1 VSISSPG
8 SNALGPTLLST
19 LRSRWAVLAAATAVQ
34 LALGAVYTW
43 SIFGAALG
51 PGSASVMQLS
61 AAEASAPFSAC
72 LGTIFVGAFLGGRLQ
87 DKHGPRIVVLVGGVI
102 YALGVY
108 GASFAHGH
116 EQYWLLVVSYG
127 LVGGF
132 GTGMAYVTPTAMLQK
147 WFPDRRALAT
157 AIAVTGFGFGGV
169 LTATIAAPII
179 AAHPDD
185 PTAALRPLA
194 LIYLIMVVLGGMVFR
209 NPPPG
214 GVSPAIATA
223 VPAARSFTLREALST
238 WQWTVLT
245 ATLAVN
251 VAASVAFIG
260 TAGSAGRAMVGLS
273 GQGAAVL
280 VSVIAVAN
288 GLGRLLWAT
297 VSERVDRR
305 ARRTGRGAGRISVFP
320 VMLFLQG
327 FCLVLLP
334 MNHSVVV
341 FFAAAVLIGLCCGGG
356 FGTMP
361 AMCAD
366 YFGLKHAGA
375 IYGLMLVGWSIGG
388 IVGPWWLSRDLVP
401 PDAAHYATAFILLGI
416 ATGCFSLVTAVS
428 RPPALP
434 STARL
439 SPAAGAAVDG
449 PFLADRRRGCGG
461 LEFRCCCV
469 VAGRPAGVAGALDP
483 RVLAR

>member
-1 VSISSPG
+1 MGEPMSISSHH
-8 SNALGPTLLST
+8 ATAPTLRSALS
-19 LRSRWAVLAAATAVQ
+19 SRWAVLAAATAVQ

-51 PGSASVMQLS
+51 PGSASAMQLS
-61 AAEASAPFSAC
+61 AAEASVPFQAC
-72 LGTIFVGAFLGGRLQ
+72 LGTIFLGAFLGGRLQ
-87 DKHGPRIVVLVGGVI
+87 DRHGPRVVVLTGGVV

-108 GASFAHGH
+108 GASFAHTR
-116 EQYWLLVVSYG
+116 EQYWLLVASYG
-127 LVGGF
+127 VVGGF

-169 LTATIAAPII
+169 LTATVATPVI
-179 AAHPDD
+179 AAHPGD
-185 PTAALRPLA
+185 PTTALRPLA
-194 LIYLIMVVLGGMVFR
+194 LLYLVMVVLGGLVFR

-214 GVSPAIATA
+214 A
-223 VPAARSFTLREALST
+223 VPRAAAAAPAARSFTLREALGT

-260 TAGSAGRAMVGLS
+260 AAGSAGRAMVGLDA
-273 GQGAAVL
+273 QGSAAL

-288 GLGRLLWAT
+288 GLGRVLWAT

-305 ARRTGRGAGRISVFP
+305 ARRTGRGSGRVGVFL
-320 VMLFLQG
+320 VMLLLQG

-334 MNHSVVV
+334 VTGSVAV
-341 FFAAAVLIGLCCGGG
+341 FFAAAVVIGLCCGGG

-366 YFGLKHAGA
+366 YFGLQHAGA

-388 IVGPWWLSRDLVP
+388 IVGPWWLSHDLVP
-401 PDAAHYATAFILLGI
+401 ADAAHYSSAFVLLGI
-416 ATGCFSLVTAVS
+416 ATGCFSLVTALS
-428 RPPALP
+428 RPPTLP
-434 STARL
+434 STAPVA
-439 SPAAGAAVDG
+439 PAW
-449 PFLADRRRGCGG
+449 GCG
-461 LEFRCCCV
+461 CCV
-469 VAGRPAGVAGALDP
+469 APPA
-483 RVLAR
+483 LAR